1 MSRFLKIHILKM
13 NGVIYLNIFDF
24 PQNDYLYLLSMTG
37 YDIKINDNPEIKKGI
52 INNVGSSVNFRL
64 NNVKSMISNA
74 SIKRGDIVTVFWKNY
89 NTEKWLVLSDNLRNR
104 DYVKVIMQKCN
115 YDIKFNFQGTIK
127 EFPAIVN
134 SKIFDVETNR
144 YVSIPAGEIVVTM
157 QSNADS
163 ENIKI
168 NDRFIKMKNAW
179 KVTGID
185 RTKNGLLML
194 YCDLDMIDDTK
205 DDLANEIANAGDYVY
220 TLEITSGDS
229 ANIQEGNTLQLT
241 TVVKL
246 NGNVVTDKTV
256 TFSCDNPSIAS
267 VDENGLVTA
276 ISAGECIITASLA
289 ENPNV
294 YDTITITVTALPQH
308 NYAVTISGSTSI
320 VKNYT
325 ATYTAVFTDNA
336 VPITE
341 ESFFY
346 ITADDSSTT
355 TLATIQSQDPVANT
369 CVVKAGSTLGY
380 VKLWCKNTAGTIVSE
395 PFRIQIK
402 NIF

>member
-1 MSRFLKIHILKM
+1 M
-13 NGVIYLNIFDF
+13 NGVMYLNIFDF
-24 PQNDYLYLLSMTG
+24 PQKDYLYLLSMAG
-37 YDIKINDNPEIKKGI
+37 DDIYLNNDTMPKKAL
-52 INNVGSSVNFRL
+52 INNLPVNRQADIRT
-64 NNVKSMISNA
+64 ISTT
-74 SIKRGDIVTVFWKNY
+74 SEIKRGDLINWFNE
-89 NTEKWLVLSDNLRNR
+89 NWLIISEIGQKR
-104 DYVKVIMQKCN
+104 YTYYKGIIQKCN
-115 YDIKFNFQGTIK
+115 YNIKFNFSGTIK
-127 EFPAIVN
+127 QFPCIVD
-134 SKIFDVETNR
+134 SKVFDTETNQFF
-144 YVSIPAGEIVVTM
+144 SLPAGKIVVTM
-157 QSNADS
+157 QNNVDS
-163 ENIKI
+163 ENIAL
-168 NDRFIKMKNAW
+168 NQRFISMKQAW

-185 RTKNGLLML
+185 RTNNGLLML
-194 YCDLDMIDDTK
+194 WCDLDSIISSDH
-205 DDLANEIANAGDYVY
+205 LVNEIANAGDYIY
-220 TLEITSGDS
+220 TLEITNGET
-229 ANIQEGNTLQLT
+229 ANIQETSTLQLNV
-241 TVVKL
+241 VVKL

-308 NYAVTISGSTSI
+308 NYAVTISGSPSI

-325 ATYTAVFTDNA
+325 ATYTATFTDNG

-341 ESFFY
+341 QSEFWL
-346 ITADDSSTT
+346 TADDGVSET
-355 TLATIQSQDPVANT
+355 TLATIQSQDPIANT

-380 VKLWCKNTAGTIVSE
+380 VKLWCKNIEGTIVSE

>member
-1 MSRFLKIHILKM
+1 M
-13 NGVIYLNIFDF
+13 NIFNF
-24 PQNDYLYLLSMTG
+24 PSNDYLYLLSMAG
-37 YDIKINDNPEIKKGI
+37 DDIY
-52 INNVGSSVNFRL
+52 INNDTMPKKALINNLPVNRQADIRT
-64 NNVKSMISNA
+64 ISTT
-74 SIKRGDIVTVFWKNY
+74 SEIKRGDLVNWDGEN
-89 NTEKWLVLSDNLRNR
+89 WLIISDIGHKR
-104 DYVKVIMQKCN
+104 YSYYKGIIQKCN
-115 YDIKFNFQGTIK
+115 YNIKFNFEGTIK
-127 EFPAIVN
+127 QFPAIAD
-134 SKIFDVETNR
+134 SKVFDVETNQ
-144 YVSIPAGEIVVTM
+144 YLSVPAGKIVVTM

-185 RTKNGLLML
+185 RTKNGLLIL
-194 YCDLDMIDDTK
+194 WCDLDSITSSDDVV
-205 DDLANEIANAGDYVY
+205 NEVANAGDYVY
-220 TLEITSGDS
+220 TLEITSGDN

-276 ISAGECIITASLA
+276 ISAGECIITASLTD
-289 ENPNV
+289 NPNV
-294 YDTITITVTALPQH
+294 YDTISITVTALPQH

-320 VKNYT
+320 FKTKT
-325 ATYTAVFTDNA
+325 ATYTATFTDNA
-336 VPITE
+336 VPISE

-346 ITADDSSTT
+346 ITADDGVSET

-380 VKLWCKNTAGTIVSE
+380 VKLWVKNTAGTIISE

>member
-1 MSRFLKIHILKM
+1 L
-13 NGVIYLNIFDF
+13 
-24 PQNDYLYLLSMTG
+24 
-37 YDIKINDNPEIKKGI
+37 
-52 INNVGSSVNFRL
+52 
-64 NNVKSMISNA
+64 
-74 SIKRGDIVTVFWKNY
+74 
-89 NTEKWLVLSDNLRNR
+89 
-104 DYVKVIMQKCN
+104 
-115 YDIKFNFQGTIK
+115 
-127 EFPAIVN
+127 
-134 SKIFDVETNR
+134 
-144 YVSIPAGEIVVTM
+144 SIPAGKIVVTLPN
-157 QSNADS
+157 NADTD
-163 ENIKI
+163 NITLGQ
-168 NDRFIKMKNAW
+168 RFISMKNAW
-179 KVTGID
+179 KVIGID

-194 YCDLDMIDDTK
+194 WCELDSIISS
-205 DDLANEIANAGDYVY
+205 DDLENEIANAGDYVY
-220 TLEITSGDS
+220 TIEITNGEIAS
-229 ANIQEGNTLQLT
+229 IQENNTLQLT
-241 TVVKL
+241 TQVKL

-294 YDTITITVTALPQH
+294 YDTITITVTALPEH
-308 NYAVTISGSTSI
+308 NYAVTISGNTSI

-325 ATYTAVFTDNA
+325 ATYTAIFTDNA

-346 ITADDSSTT
+346 ITADDGVSET

-380 VKLWCKNTAGTIVSE
+380 VKLWCKNTEGTIVSE

-402 NIF
+402 NLF

>member
-1 MSRFLKIHILKM
+1 M
-13 NGVIYLNIFDF
+13 NIFDF
-24 PQNDYLYLLSMTG
+24 PSNDYLYLLSMAG
-37 YDIKINDNPEIKKGI
+37 DDIY
-52 INNVGSSVNFRL
+52 INNGTIPKKALINNLPVNRQADIRT
-64 NNVKSMISNA
+64 ISTTTE
-74 SIKRGDIVTVFWKNY
+74 IKRGDLINWDNEY
-89 NTEKWLVLSDNLRNR
+89 WLIISEIGHKR
-104 DYVKVIMQKCN
+104 YSYYKAIIQKCN
-115 YDIKFNFQGTIK
+115 YNIKFNFSGTIK
-127 EFPAIVN
+127 QFPCIAD
-134 SKIFDVETNR
+134 SKIFDIETNQ
-144 YVSIPAGEIVVTM
+144 YLSIPAGKIVVTM
-157 QSNADS
+157 QSNENS
-163 ENIKI
+163 ENITI
-168 NDRFIKMKNAW
+168 GQRFIKMKNAW

-194 YCDLDMIDDTK
+194 YCDLDTITASDDVV
-205 DDLANEIANAGDYVY
+205 NEVANAGDYVY

-246 NGNVVTDKTV
+246 NGNIVTDKTV

-276 ISAGECIITASLA
+276 ISAGDCIITASLA

-294 YDTITITVTALPQH
+294 YDTISITVTALPQH

-320 VKNYT
+320 VKTKT
-325 ATYTAVFTDNA
+325 ATYTATFTDNGL
-336 VPITE
+336 PISE

-346 ITADDSSTT
+346 ITADDGVSET

-380 VKLWCKNTAGTIVSE
+380 VKLWVKNTAGTIISE

>member
-1 MSRFLKIHILKM
+1 M
-13 NGVIYLNIFDF
+13 NGVIYLNIFNF
-24 PQNDYLYLLSMTG
+24 PSNDYLYLLSMAG
-37 YDIKINDNPEIKKGI
+37 DDIY
-52 INNVGSSVNFRL
+52 INNDTMPKKALINNLPVNRQAD
-64 NNVKSMISNA
+64 IRTIA
-74 SIKRGDIVTVFWKNY
+74 TTTEIKRGDLINWDNEY
-89 NTEKWLVLSDNLRNR
+89 WLIISEIGHKR
-104 DYVKVIMQKCN
+104 YSYYKGIIQKCN
-115 YDIKFNFQGTIK
+115 YTIKFNFQGTIK
-127 EFPAIVN
+127 QFPAIVD
-134 SKIFDVETNR
+134 SRVFDVETNQ
-144 YVSIPAGEIVVTM
+144 YLSIPAGKIVVTI
-157 QSNADS
+157 QSNVDS
-163 ENIKI
+163 ENINI
-168 NDRFIKMKNAW
+168 GQRFIKMKNAW

-185 RTKNGLLML
+185 RTNNGLLML
-194 YCDLDMIDDTK
+194 WCDLDSIISS
-205 DDLANEIANAGDYVY
+205 DDLVNEIANAGDYIY
-220 TLEITSGDS
+220 TLEITNGETSS
-229 ANIQEGNTLQLT
+229 IQEGNTLQLT

-294 YDTITITVTALPQH
+294 YDTITITVTALPEH

-325 ATYTAVFTDNA
+325 ATYTATFTDNG

-346 ITADDSSTT
+346 ITADDGVSET
-355 TLATIQSQDPVANT
+355 TLATIESQDPIANT

-380 VKLWCKNTAGTIVSE
+380 VKLWCRNTAGTIVSE
-395 PFRIQIK
+395 PFRIRIK

>member
-1 MSRFLKIHILKM
+1 M
-13 NGVIYLNIFDF
+13 NGVDNMNMFDF
-24 PQNDYLYLLSMTG
+24 PQNDYLYLLSMAG
-37 YDIKINDNPEIKKGI
+37 DNIYLNNDTMPKKAL
-52 INNVGSSVNFRL
+52 INNLPVNRQADIRT
-64 NNVKSMISNA
+64 ISTKEE
-74 SIKRGDIVTVFWKNY
+74 IKRGDLVNWDNEY
-89 NTEKWLVLSDNLRNR
+89 WLIISEIGQKR
-104 DYVKVIMQKCN
+104 YSYYKGIIQKCN
-115 YDIKFNFQGTIK
+115 YNIKFNFQGIIK
-127 EFPAIVN
+127 QFPAIAD
-134 SKIFDVETNR
+134 SKVFDVETNQ
-144 YVSIPAGEIVVTM
+144 YLSVPAGKIVVTM

-185 RTKNGLLML
+185 RTKNGLLIL
-194 YCDLDMIDDTK
+194 HCDLDTIISS
-205 DDLANEIANAGDYVY
+205 DDLENEIANAGDYVY

-246 NGNVVTDKTV
+246 NGNIVTDKAI

-276 ISAGECIITASLA
+276 ISAGECIITAYLA
-289 ENPNV
+289 DNPQV
-294 YDTITITVTALPQH
+294 YDIITIVVTALPQH

-325 ATYTAVFTDNA
+325 ATYTATFTDNGI
-336 VPITE
+336 PITE
-341 ESFFY
+341 TSEFWL
-346 ITADDSSTT
+346 TADDGVSST

-380 VKLWCKNTAGTIVSE
+380 VKLWVKNTAGTIISE